1 MRMIER
7 NSLQFYSG
15 GKFEQLLK
23 SREDNGAHYTLLL
36 KFIES
41 RQESL
46 EVLAKRTLEL
56 PANQIIT
63 ATPF

>member
-1 MRMIER
+1 MISER
-7 NSLQFYSG
+7 NSHQFYSG

-36 KFIES
+36 KFIE
-41 RQESL
+41 RRLESL
-46 EVLAKRTLEL
+46 KVLAKRTLEL
-56 PANQIIT
+56 PAYQLIT